1 MVMVNFTSSPRLA
14 GKVAIVT
21 GSGGGIGR
29 HHALLLAQQGARVV
43 VNDIGA
49 REGANAQLVV
59 DEIRAAGGEASA
71 STESATWDGA
81 AGLVERAVDTYGG
94 VDILIN
100 NATFT
105 RLGDITDYDEG
116 DWDRTQDVNLKGYF
130 AMTKLVAPYMIK
142 QGAGVIVNT
151 SSASGYGHASHAPY
165 AAAKEGV
172 VGLTRSVAR
181 EFGRYGIR
189 CNAIRPLAA
198 GQSASDFAVRAARWL
213 KLVELT
219 MDPRIYALQAR
230 MLAEP
235 GFLPTH
241 KIAPLVIWLCT
252 DAASAVN
259 GQTFEVHGDTINR
272 VEEPRPARTV
282 FRDGGWDLDS
292 LDDLAPA
299 NLVDGLS
306 NEFTLEDY
314 PELRVFNG

>member
-1 MVMVNFTSSPRLA
+1 M
-14 GKVAIVT
+14 
-21 GSGGGIGR
+21 
-29 HHALLLAQQGARVV
+29 LLAKQGARVV

-49 REGANAQLVV
+49 REGADSQQVV
-59 DEIRAAGGEASA
+59 DEIRASGGEATA
-71 STESATWDGA
+71 STESATWDGG
-81 AGLVERAVDTYGG
+81 AGLVERAVDTYGS

-105 RLGDITDYDEG
+105 RLGDITDYAEE

-151 SSASGYGHASHAPY
+151 SSASGYGHASHTPY

-189 CNAIRPLAA
+189 CNAIRPMAG
-198 GQSASDFAVRAARWL
+198 GQSASDFAVRAAKWL

-219 MDPRIYALQAR
+219 MDPRIYTLQAQ

-235 GFLPTH
+235 GSLPTH

-272 VEEPRPARTV
+272 VEEPQPARTI

>member
-1 MVMVNFTSSPRLA
+1 MIMVNSADGQRLA

-49 REGANAQLVV
+49 RAGANAQQVV
-59 DEIRAAGGEASA
+59 DEIVAAGGQAIA
-71 STESATWDGA
+71 STDSATWDGA
-81 AGLVERAVDTYGG
+81 AGLIERAVDTYGG

-142 QGAGVIVNT
+142 QGGGAIVNT
-151 SSASGYGHASHAPY
+151 ASASGYGHASHAAY

-189 CNAIRPLAA
+189 CNAIRPLAG
-198 GQSASDFAVRAARWL
+198 GQSASDFAVRAAKWL

-219 MDPRIYALQAR
+219 MEPRIQTLQAR

-235 GFLPTH
+235 GYLPTH

-252 DAASAVN
+252 DAAAAVN

-272 VEEPRPARTV
+272 VEEPRPARTI
-282 FRDGGWDLDS
+282 FRDGGWDLDT
-292 LDDLAPA
+292 LDELAPG
-299 NLVDGLS
+299 NLVDGLT
-306 NEFTLEDY
+306 NGFTLEDY
-314 PELRVFNG
+314 PELRVFTG

>member
-1 MVMVNFTSSPRLA
+1 
-14 GKVAIVT
+14 
-21 GSGGGIGR
+21 
-29 HHALLLAQQGARVV
+29 
-43 VNDIGA
+43 
-49 REGANAQLVV
+49 
-59 DEIRAAGGEASA
+59 
-71 STESATWDGA
+71 
-81 AGLVERAVDTYGG
+81 

-105 RLGDITDYDEG
+105 RLGDITDYAEG

-151 SSASGYGHASHAPY
+151 SSAFGYGHASHAAY

-198 GQSASDFAVRAARWL
+198 GQSASDFAVRAAKWL

-219 MDPRIYALQAR
+219 QDPRIYNLQAR
-230 MLAEP
+230 MLTEP
-235 GFLPTH
+235 GFLPAH
-241 KIAPLVIWLCT
+241 KIAPLVVWLST
-252 DAASAVN
+252 DAAAAVN

-272 VEEPRPARTV
+272 VEEPRPARTI
-282 FRDGGWDLDS
+282 FRDGGWDLNT
-292 LDDLAPA
+292 LDELAPG

-306 NEFTLEDY
+306 NDFTLEDY